1 MSGIGPGPS
10 SLTIVAD
17 VSDAPQVELID
28 HHCHGVVRRDLD
40 RASFEALLTE
50 AGAPAAGAP
59 SVFDSR
65 IGFALRRW
73 CPPVLD
79 LSEHCDVDQYLARR
93 AELGWEEVTRRLL
106 SASGTA
112 AYVVDSGFEPEPI
125 TSPADLTAMTGAPA
139 YEVVRLERLAEEAVL
154 SGASA
159 AGFAAEV
166 RQLLWERTRDA
177 VAVKSIAA
185 YRVGLDLSP
194 QRPTDAQVAAAADR
208 WLRQVDETGA
218 VRCADEVLTRFL
230 LWESIDRR
238 LPIQLHVGLGD
249 SDTDLR
255 VGDPLLLTGF
265 LRATEAGG
273 VPVLLLH
280 NYPFHR
286 NAGYL
291 AQVFPHVY
299 ADVGLAVHNVGAAA
313 DRVLAELLELAPFG
327 KVLFS
332 SDAFGLPE
340 LYLLGTV
347 LFRRALAGFLG
358 GGVRSG
364 DWPAA
369 EAVRVGAM
377 IGSGNARRAY
387 ALTRP

>member
-1 MSGIGPGPS
+1 VSH
-10 SLTIVAD
+10 VAD
-17 VSDAPQVELID
+17 VELID

-40 RASFEALLTE
+40 RGSFESLLTE
-50 AGAPAAGAP
+50 AGAPGAAAP
-59 SVFDSR
+59 SVFDSQ

-79 LSEHCDVDQYLARR
+79 LPEHGALDDYLSRR

-106 SASGTA
+106 AAAGAA
-112 AYVVDSGFEPEPI
+112 AYLVDSGFEPEPI
-125 TSPADLTAMTGAPA
+125 TSLADLNAITGAPA

-159 AGFAAEV
+159 AGFAEEV
-166 RQLLWERTRDA
+166 RRLLWDRTREA

-194 QRPTDAQVAAAADR
+194 DRPTDAQVIGAADR
-208 WLRQVDETGA
+208 WLGEVEATEE

-230 LWESIDRR
+230 LWEALDRR

-249 SDTDLR
+249 SGTDLR
-255 VGDPLLLTGF
+255 VGDPLLLTPF
-265 LRATEAGG
+265 LRATETSG
-273 VPVLLLH
+273 VPLLLLH

-286 NAGYL
+286 HAGYL

-299 ADVGLAVHNVGAAA
+299 ADVGLALHNVGPAAG
-313 DRVLAELLELAPFG
+313 RVLAELLELAPFG

-332 SDAFGLPE
+332 TDAFGLPE

-347 LFRRALAGFLG
+347 LFRRALAGFLT

-364 DWPAA
+364 DWTAA
-369 EAVRVGAM
+369 DAARVATM

-387 ALTRP
+387 ALDRP